1 MVRRQRSHSRDD
13 RPRPRPGF
21 EGVVISARPAWLKRQ
36 GKPAKY
42 YDTRVEYDDGYELG
56 LAQLFLPASSH
67 LPVGAA
73 VRVVRSREGALSVL
87 PDRQQPRDVKPGESW
102 KKPDLKA
109 VLYALIA
116 GAVLIGAI
124 VASVTMLLNNSQDK
138 ITDLIKDVPTTSPGP
153 SGTPT
158 PTPTPS
164 PTQTP

>member
-1 MVRRQRSHSRDD
+1 M
-13 RPRPRPGF
+13 
-21 EGVVISARPAWLKRQ
+21 ISSRPAWLKRQ

-42 YDTRVEYDDGYELG
+42 YDTRIEYDDGYELG
-56 LAQLFLPASSH
+56 FAQLFLPASSH

-73 VRVVRSREGALSVL
+73 VRVVRSRQGELSVL
-87 PDRQQPRDVKPGESW
+87 PDRQQLREAKPGESW

-116 GAVLIGAI
+116 GAVLIGAL

-138 ITDLIKDVPTTSPGP
+138 ITDLIKEGPTTSPGS

-158 PTPTPS
+158 PTPTITPS